1 MANTRILQVFQC
13 DKRDF
18 AGSGRIAL
26 PLAGTYFSKVPGH
39 MRQLA
44 VRIGAIHGGG
54 KLLRQTLGN
63 SGLHRLELL
72 DHEGLGKPRARPL
85 LKGR

>member
-1 MANTRILQVFQC
+1 
-13 DKRDF
+13 
-18 AGSGRIAL
+18 
-26 PLAGTYFSKVPGH
+26 
-39 MRQLA
+39 MRRLA
-44 VRIGAIHGGG
+44 VRTGAIHG

-72 DHEGLGKPRARPL
+72 DHESLGKTRARPL

>member
-1 MANTRILQVFQC
+1 
-13 DKRDF
+13 
-18 AGSGRIAL
+18 
-26 PLAGTYFSKVPGH
+26 

-44 VRIGAIHGGG
+44 VRTGAIHGGG

-72 DHEGLGKPRARPL
+72 DHQGLGQTRARPL
-85 LKGR
+85 LKSR

>member
-1 MANTRILQVFQC
+1 
-13 DKRDF
+13 
-18 AGSGRIAL
+18 
-26 PLAGTYFSKVPGH
+26 
-39 MRQLA
+39 MRQVA
-44 VRIGAIHGGG
+44 VRTGAVRGGG

-72 DHEGLGKPRARPL
+72 DHDGFDKPCACPL

>member
-1 MANTRILQVFQC
+1 
-13 DKRDF
+13 
-18 AGSGRIAL
+18 
-26 PLAGTYFSKVPGH
+26 

-44 VRIGAIHGGG
+44 VRTGAIRGGG

-72 DHEGLGKPRARPL
+72 DQEGLGKSRPRPL

>member
-1 MANTRILQVFQC
+1 
-13 DKRDF
+13 
-18 AGSGRIAL
+18 
-26 PLAGTYFSKVPGH
+26 

-44 VRIGAIHGGG
+44 VRTGAIRGGG

-63 SGLHRLELL
+63 SGLYRLELL
-72 DHEGLGKPRARPL
+72 DHEGLGKSRPRPL